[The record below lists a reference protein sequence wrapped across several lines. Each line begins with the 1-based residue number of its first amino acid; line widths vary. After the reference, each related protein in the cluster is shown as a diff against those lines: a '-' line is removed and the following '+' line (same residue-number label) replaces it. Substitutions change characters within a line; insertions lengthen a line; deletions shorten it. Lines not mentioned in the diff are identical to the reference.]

1 MKMPSNTR
9 ICWPNLKNAN
19 NVPRPWLTPI
29 VDAIGAKD
37 LSRIETV
44 QTLWKGYGQILRLHL
59 EGAPMGSVILKQ
71 IAPPAD
77 TSGKSLSHQRK
88 VRSYQIERTWYSR
101 YSSGLNQAC
110 RVPRFLAQGHS
121 PAGDWLLLEDLDPV
135 GYPERRRHLNSAEM
149 AAVVSWLAH
158 FHASF
163 LGQVAPE
170 LWEEGS
176 YWHLDTRPDE
186 WQALPQGP
194 LKSSAAAIATKLKT
208 CHFQTLIHGD
218 AKPANFCFSTPT
230 TAPPQV
236 AAVDFQYI
244 GRGCGMKDLA
254 YFLSACCSETQ
265 ASEAIPR
272 YLDLYFDT
280 LAQALDNPR
289 LAKTLVAE
297 WRELF
302 DFAWADFYRFELG
315 WLGGDPQDYP
325 YSEKILQTVI
335 PKLNLNQP

>member
-1 MKMPSNTR
+1 MSTN
-9 ICWPNLKNAN
+9 
-19 NVPRPWLTPI
+19 PWLPPVLAAT
-29 VDAIGAKD
+29 GAKG
-37 LSRIETV
+37 LSQIETV

-59 EGAPMGSVILKQ
+59 EGAPVGSVILKQ

-77 TSGKSLSHQRK
+77 TAAKSLSHQRK
-88 VRSYQIERTWYSR
+88 VRSYQIERAWYR
-101 YSSGLNQAC
+101 IYSNGLNPAC
-110 RVPRFLAQGHS
+110 RVPRFLAQGQS

-194 LKSSAAAIATKLKT
+194 LKSSAAAIAQRLKDSP
-208 CHFQTLIHGD
+208 FQTLIHGD
-218 AKPANFCFSTPT
+218 AKPANFCFSNHSDTR
-230 TAPPQV
+230 PQV

-254 YFLSACCSETQ
+254 YFLSACFSETQ
-265 ASEAIPR
+265 AAAAIPG
-272 YLDLYFDT
+272 YLELYFET
-280 LAQALDNPR
+280 LAQALGNPS
-289 LAKTLVAE
+289 LAKALVAE

-302 DFAWADFYRFELG
+302 EFAWADFYRFELG
-315 WLGGDPQDYP
+315 WLGADPRDYP
-325 YSEKILQTVI
+325 YSEKILQRII
-335 PKLNLNQP
+335 PKLNLSQP